1 VPFDPANARDGGT
14 NLHVTD
20 KDGYRQVD
28 LPFVFSFYDEEFTE
42 IQVSPNGYI
51 TFGDVPADVFSN
63 VAIPDT
69 AAPNGFAA
77 PLWTFLEP
85 EAGDGVYYRVDG
97 DAPNRRLIVT
107 WANVPHLPETGPA
120 TFSVILEEGT
130 NSIVF
135 QYPDVVFDEEGI
147 TWTSYNYG
155 RSATIGIEN
164 PAGTAGVQFSHN
176 EVSLEA
182 YHGQQGIRFRP
193 LASGP
198 RPPTIT
204 TLPVTEA
211 VINQPYAYQPGAYSE
226 GTPSW
231 QLLSGPEGM
240 TVDPVTGLVSWT
252 PTMLGTYDVAIEV
265 SDENGADVQEYV
277 LTVQIGPT
285 QEIVLMPV
293 EGWDSYDGVPLS
305 DLQIGDLLESDDA
318 WLFVRPESWVSLGF
332 ADSVPAGAAIQSVTV
347 VVEHHEEYGTPE
359 GSIVWEVASAALTEP
374 VALASFQPAISPG
387 LNGDKII
394 EWDISQAINTAD
406 LVNGLTFVIRDNAP
420 DDQTLID
427 QIYVVVRYVAE
438 E

>member
-1 VPFDPANARDGGT
+1 
-14 NLHVTD
+14 
-20 KDGYRQVD
+20 
-28 LPFVFSFYDEEFTE
+28 
-42 IQVSPNGYI
+42 
-51 TFGDVPADVFSN
+51 
-63 VAIPDT
+63 
-69 AAPNGFAA
+69 
-77 PLWTFLEP
+77 
-85 EAGDGVYYRVDG
+85 
-97 DAPNRRLIVT
+97 
-107 WANVPHLPETGPA
+107 LPETGPA

-359 GSIVWEVASAALTEP
+359 GSIVWEVASGALTEP
-374 VALASFQPAISPG
+374 VALASLQPAISPG

-394 EWDISQAINTAD
+394 EWDVSQAINTAE

-427 QIYVVVRYVAE
+427 QIYVVVRYVADE
-438 E
+438 